1 MFVWF
6 QVTRIMLIRKPSRS
20 LFLGILWSQLC
31 VEMRMRGLAF
41 SRSAPIVGVGGW
53 AIIGEFTEAPGSG
66 QKLGGGLLLEH
77 GLLIE

>member
-1 MFVWF
+1 
-6 QVTRIMLIRKPSRS
+6 
-20 LFLGILWSQLC
+20 
-31 VEMRMRGLAF
+31 MRGLAF